1 MNLDFVKTP
10 FTNNPSMVRYEG
22 SPYNKSPNQYYKKQ
36 KKKELKHNKEK
47 LIGES
52 KLSMDIGLRKLV
64 TTYMQAEKSLSL
76 EELTLEIE
84 EDFAV
89 MHKGKMEL
97 ASVCF
102 PSGWIPIDKLG
113 KDLSSIHEPVADNHQ
128 LIKSSKKLSEYMN
141 KQSIR
146 RWVWTIT
153 TNPELSNFPGFEKP
167 KVNQLEDLYF
177 RVETQ
182 TSVPLNNETSLFF
195 IKVEVVPLL
204 KIWNIKILE
213 SINSMSENVLNYKDL
228 LQIKK
233 LLNTII
239 Q

>member
-128 LIKSSKKLSEYMN
+128 LIKSSKRLSEYMN

-153 TNPELSNFPGFEKP
+153 TYPELSNFPGFEKP
-167 KVNQLEDLYF
+167 KVNKLEDLYF

>member
-1 MNLDFVKTP
+1 
-10 FTNNPSMVRYEG
+10 
-22 SPYNKSPNQYYKKQ
+22 
-36 KKKELKHNKEK
+36 
-47 LIGES
+47 
-52 KLSMDIGLRKLV
+52 
-64 TTYMQAEKSLSL
+64 
-76 EELTLEIE
+76 
-84 EDFAV
+84 

-102 PSGWIPIDKLG
+102 PSGWIPTDKLG
-113 KDLSSIHEPVADNHQ
+113 KDLSSLHDPVADNDQ
-128 LIKSSKKLSEYMN
+128 LIKSSKKLSEYMY

-153 TNPELSNFPGFEKP
+153 TYPELSNFPGFEKP
-167 KVNQLEDLYF
+167 KVNKLEDLYF

>member
-153 TNPELSNFPGFEKP
+153 TYPELSNFPGFEKP
-167 KVNQLEDLYF
+167 KVNKLEDLYF

-233 LLNTII
+233 LLNKI
-239 Q
+239 

>member
-22 SPYNKSPNQYYKKQ
+22 NPYNKNPNQYYIKQ

-52 KLSMDIGLRKLV
+52 KLSMDIELRKLV
-64 TTYMQAEKSLSL
+64 TTYIKGEKSLNL
-76 EELTLEIE
+76 EELTLAVE

-102 PSGWIPIDKLG
+102 PSGWIPSNKLG
-113 KDLSSIHEPVADNHQ
+113 KNLSNIHKPVADNDQ
-128 LIKSSKKLSEYMN
+128 LIKSSKKLSEYMC

-153 TNPELSNFPGFEKP
+153 TYPELSNFPGFEKP
-167 KVNQLEDLYF
+167 KVSKLENLYF

-182 TSVPLNNETSLFF
+182 TSVPLNDETSLFL

>member
-22 SPYNKSPNQYYKKQ
+22 TPYNKNPNQYHKIQ

-52 KLSMDIGLRKLV
+52 ELSMDIELRKLV
-64 TTYMQAEKSLSL
+64 TTYIQAEKSLSL

-102 PSGWIPIDKLG
+102 PSGWIPTNKLG
-113 KDLSSIHEPVADNHQ
+113 KNLSTIHKPVADNDQ
-128 LIKSSKKLSEYMN
+128 LIKSSKKLSEYMC

-153 TNPELSNFPGFEKP
+153 TYPELSNFPGFEKP
-167 KVNQLEDLYF
+167 KVSKLENLYF

-182 TSVPLNNETSLFF
+182 TSVPLNDETSLFL
-195 IKVEVVPLL
+195 IKVEVVPLS

>member
-153 TNPELSNFPGFEKP
+153 TYPELSNFPGFEKP

>member
-113 KDLSSIHEPVADNHQ
+113 KDLSSIHEPVADNDQ

-153 TNPELSNFPGFEKP
+153 TYPELSNFPGFEKP

>member
-1 MNLDFVKTP
+1 MNLDFVKIP

-22 SPYNKSPNQYYKKQ
+22 IPYNKNPNQHYIKQ

-52 KLSMDIGLRKLV
+52 KISTDIELKKLV
-64 TTYMQAEKSLSL
+64 TTYIQVEKSLNL
-76 EELTLEIE
+76 EELTLALE

-102 PSGWIPIDKLG
+102 PSGWIPTNKLG
-113 KDLSSIHEPVADNHQ
+113 KNLSTIHKPVADNDQ
-128 LIKSSKKLSEYMN
+128 LIKSSKKLSEYMS

-153 TNPELSNFPGFEKP
+153 TYPELSNFPGFEKP
-167 KVNQLEDLYF
+167 KVSKLENLYF

-182 TSVPLNNETSLFF
+182 TSVPLNDETSLFL
-195 IKVEVVPLL
+195 IKVEVVPLS

>member
-10 FTNNPSMVRYEG
+10 FTNNPSMVRYEVI
-22 SPYNKSPNQYYKKQ
+22 PYNKNPNQYYIKQ

-52 KLSMDIGLRKLV
+52 KLSTDIELKKLV
-64 TTYMQAEKSLSL
+64 TTYTQVEKSLSL
-76 EELTLEIE
+76 EELTLALE

-102 PSGWIPIDKLG
+102 PSGWIPTNKLG
-113 KDLSSIHEPVADNHQ
+113 KNLSTIHKPVADNDQ
-128 LIKSSKKLSEYMN
+128 LIKSSKKLSEYMS

-153 TNPELSNFPGFEKP
+153 TYPELSNFPGFEKP
-167 KVNQLEDLYF
+167 KVSKLENLYF

-182 TSVPLNNETSLFF
+182 TSVPLNDETSLFL
-195 IKVEVVPLL
+195 IKVEVVPLS

-213 SINSMSENVLNYKDL
+213 SINYMSENVLNYKDL

>member
-128 LIKSSKKLSEYMN
+128 LIKSSKRLSEYMN

-153 TNPELSNFPGFEKP
+153 TCPELSNFPGFEKP

-177 RVETQ
+177 RVEKQ

>member
-47 LIGES
+47 LIGEP

-153 TNPELSNFPGFEKP
+153 TYPELSNFPGFEKP

>member
-22 SPYNKSPNQYYKKQ
+22 IPYNKNPNQYYIKQ

-52 KLSMDIGLRKLV
+52 KLSTDIELKKLV
-64 TTYMQAEKSLSL
+64 TTYIQVEKSLSL
-76 EELTLEIE
+76 EELTLVLE

-102 PSGWIPIDKLG
+102 PSGWIPTNKLG
-113 KDLSSIHEPVADNHQ
+113 KNLSTIHKPVADNDQ
-128 LIKSSKKLSEYMN
+128 LIKSSKKLSEYMY

-153 TNPELSNFPGFEKP
+153 TYPELSNFPGFEKP
-167 KVNQLEDLYF
+167 KVSKLENLYF

-182 TSVPLNNETSLFF
+182 TSVPLNDETSLFL
-195 IKVEVVPLL
+195 IKVEVVPLS

>member
-153 TNPELSNFPGFEKP
+153 TYPELSNFPGFEKP

-213 SINSMSENVLNYKDL
+213 SISSMSENVLNYKDL